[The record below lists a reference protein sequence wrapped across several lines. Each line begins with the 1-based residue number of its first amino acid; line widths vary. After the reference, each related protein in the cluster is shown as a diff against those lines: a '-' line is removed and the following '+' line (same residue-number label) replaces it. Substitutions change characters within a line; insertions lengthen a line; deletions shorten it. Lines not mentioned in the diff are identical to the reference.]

1 MQIMPTGGSWINPA
15 ALSQQAI
22 NESKHSGPSTN
33 KSPSPDAVD
42 KLEHSEKTGDR
53 DANER
58 YDGPLQDTPKKAPT
72 ESEANNDSPMLSL
85 PAIDDHPAPTLDLLG

>member
-15 ALSQQAI
+15 ALNQQAL
-22 NESKHSGPSTN
+22 NESKHTGPTAN

-42 KLEHSEKTGDR
+42 KLEHSEKSGDR

-58 YDGPLQDTPKKAPT
+58 YDGPQNQQHHSSGQQSTPDQAA
-72 ESEANNDSPMLSL
+72 SMLSL
-85 PAIDDHPAPTLDLLG
+85 PAIDDLPTPTLDLLG